1 MIFRALSSGLI
12 SALFGAFAHAANDP
26 LETVRPEVPPVG
38 ITEWDYAFLR
48 GLYRASY
55 SQVNQQRD
63 IAARMVRELA
73 PR

>member
-12 SALFGAFAHAANDP
+12 SALFAAFAHAANDP

-38 ITEWDYAFLR
+38 ITE
-48 GLYRASY
+48 YRASY
-55 SQVNQQRD
+55 SPANQQRD

>member
-12 SALFGAFAHAANDP
+12 SALFAAFAHAANDP
-26 LETVRPEVPPVG
+26 LETVG
-38 ITEWDYAFLR
+38 IIEWDYAFLR

-55 SQVNQQRD
+55 SPMNQQRD